1 MAKILVVDDDTT
13 FCIMLKNW
21 LGKRGF
27 LVENAFSY
35 KEAVKKLDKE
45 TFDLVL
51 TDLRLPDKDGIDL
64 LRLIKEKTPMT
75 QVLLMTG
82 YADIQTAVTAMKLG
96 AFDYVAKPV
105 IPDEILK
112 KLQEALKLEA
122 EPAVKP
128 AQAKAKTTSFSYIKG
143 VSESADQQYE
153 YIHLVGP
160 TMMTVLINGESGTGK
175 EYIARLIHL
184 SSTRKD
190 GPFVA
195 VDCGAIPR
203 DIATSELFGHVKGA
217 FTGAAT
223 DKQGYFVTASG
234 GTIFLDEIG
243 NLPYD
248 VQVQLLRA
256 LEERKVHPVGG
267 SADIPFDVRIISATN
282 ENLKEAVADGRFRE
296 DLFHRLNEFSIHALP
311 LRERKEDIM
320 VFANHFLDKANEE
333 LGKQVAGFDDEVMRI
348 FNTYAWPGNL
358 RELRNIVKRAT
369 LLCQSKL
376 ISKICLPAE
385 LSQRPVEPEKT
396 MGTRREMEI
405 ELIKDALQKCRNN
418 KSEAARMLQI
428 DRKTLYNKLKS
439 YGLEDL

>member
-27 LVENAFSY
+27 EVENAFSY

-122 EPAVKP
+122 ESAVKP
-128 AQAKAKTTSFSYIKG
+128 VQAKAKTTSFSYIKG

-217 FTGAAT
+217 FTGAAA

-296 DLFHRLNEFSIHALP
+296 DLYHRLNEFSIHALP

-369 LLCQSKL
+369 LLCQGKL
-376 ISKICLPAE
+376 ISKICLPQE
-385 LSQRPVEPEKT
+385 LSQRPVEAEKT
-396 MGTRREMEI
+396 TGTRREMEI

-428 DRKTLYNKLKS
+428 DRKTLYNKLKN